1 MNENMNGN
9 EKISEAVIRRLPKY
23 YRYLCDLDSLGLER
37 ISSSAMSKG
46 MALNASQIRRD
57 LNCFGGFGQQGYGYS
72 VKNLKQEIR
81 KILAIDKNYNV
92 VIIGSGNIG
101 QALAKYKSFSSE
113 GYTIKAIFDIDTS
126 RVGSIINKIVVR
138 HLDEMDVY
146 LDETEINIGILATP
160 KEAAQDIADTLIEG
174 GVTGIWNFAPIDV
187 DGKGKAD
194 VENVHLS
201 DGLYVLSY
209 HMKDKE

>member
-1 MNENMNGN
+1 MDER
-9 EKISEAVIRRLPKY
+9 ISEAVVRRLPKY
-23 YRYLCDLDSLGLER
+23 YRYLSDLDALGVER

-46 MALNASQIRRD
+46 MLLNASQIRRD

-72 VKNLKQEIR
+72 VKNLKQEIMH
-81 KILAIDKNYNV
+81 ILGIDKQYNV

-101 QALAKYKSFSSE
+101 QALAYYKSFAME
-113 GYTIKAIFDIDTS
+113 GYIIKAIFDVDSNRIGKKMNNIEVKNMNDLE
-126 RVGSIINKIVVR
+126 R
-138 HLDEMDVY
+138 Y
-146 LDETEINIGILATP
+146 LKTENIHIGILATP
-160 KEAAQDIADTLIEG
+160 KGAAQDVADMLLKG

-187 DGKGKAD
+187 KVPDSAY

-209 HMKDKE
+209 YMQRGRR

>member
-1 MNENMNGN
+1 MD
-9 EKISEAVIRRLPKY
+9 EKISEAVVRRLPKY
-23 YRYLCDLDSLGLER
+23 YRYLSDLDALGVER

-46 MALNASQIRRD
+46 MSLNASQIRRD

-72 VKNLKQEIR
+72 VKSLKQEIMH
-81 KILAIDKNYNV
+81 ILGIDKAYHV

-101 QALAKYKSFSSE
+101 QALAFYKNFALE
-113 GYTIKAIFDIDTS
+113 GYIIKAIFDVDSNRI
-126 RVGSIINKIVVR
+126 GKKINNIEV
-138 HLDEMDVY
+138 LSMNDLETY
-146 LDETEINIGILATP
+146 LKTENIHIGILATP
-160 KEAAQDIADTLIEG
+160 KGAAQDVADILIKG

-187 DGKGKAD
+187 KVPDNAY

-209 HMKDKE
+209 YMQRGRF

>member
-1 MNENMNGN
+1 MDER
-9 EKISEAVIRRLPKY
+9 ISEAVVRRLPKY
-23 YRYLCDLDSLGLER
+23 YRYLSDLDALGVER

-46 MALNASQIRRD
+46 MSLNASQIRRD

-72 VKNLKQEIR
+72 VKNLKQEIMH
-81 KILAIDKNYNV
+81 ILGIDKNYHV

-101 QALAKYKSFSSE
+101 QALAFYKNFALE
-113 GYTIKAIFDIDTS
+113 GYIIKAIFDVDSNRI
-126 RVGSIINKIVVR
+126 GKKINNIEVKSMNE
-138 HLDEMDVY
+138 LDAF
-146 LDETEINIGILATP
+146 LKTENIHIGILATP
-160 KEAAQDIADTLIEG
+160 KGAAQDVADMLLKG

-187 DGKGKAD
+187 KVPDNAY

-209 HMKDKE
+209 YMQRGRR

>member
-1 MNENMNGN
+1 MS

-23 YRYLCDLDSLGLER
+23 YRYLTDLDSLGVER

-46 MALNASQIRRD
+46 MLLNASQIRRD

-72 VKNLKQEIR
+72 VKNLRHEIM
-81 KILAIDKNYNV
+81 KILGIDQSYNV

-101 QALAKYKSFSSE
+101 QALAYYKNFALE
-113 GYTIKAIFDIDTS
+113 GYQIKAIFDVDSNRIGKS
-126 RVGSIINKIVVR
+126 LNGIKVKNMSELEK
-138 HLDEMDVY
+138 Y
-146 LDETEINIGILATP
+146 LSEEDIAIGILATP
-160 KEAAQDIADTLIEG
+160 RGAAQDVAEQLVRG
-174 GVTGIWNFAPIDV
+174 GVKGIWNFAPIDV
-187 DGKGKAD
+187 KVGEQAY

-209 HMKDKE
+209 YMQDIHRHNGE

>member
-1 MNENMNGN
+1 MN

-23 YRYLCDLDSLGLER
+23 YRYLCDLETLGLER

-46 MALNASQIRRD
+46 MSLNASQIRRD

-72 VKNLKQEIR
+72 VKNLKDEIK
-81 KILAIDKNYNV
+81 KILAIESAYNI

-101 QALAKYKSFSSE
+101 QALAKYKSFASE
-113 GYTIKAIFDIDTS
+113 GYSVKGIFDIDTS
-126 RVGSIINKIVVR
+126 RIGLTLNKVRVR
-138 HLDEMDVY
+138 HLDELEDF
-146 LDETEINIGILATP
+146 LEENEINIGILATP
-160 KEAAQDIADTLIEG
+160 KEAAQDIADTLVDG

-187 DGKGKAD
+187 DGRGKAK

-209 HMKDKE
+209 RMKEKDA

>member
-1 MNENMNGN
+1 MD
-9 EKISEAVIRRLPKY
+9 EKISEAVVRRLPKY
-23 YRYLCDLDSLGLER
+23 YRYLSDLDALGVER

-46 MALNASQIRRD
+46 MSLNASQIRRD

-72 VKNLKQEIR
+72 VKNLKQEIMH
-81 KILAIDKNYNV
+81 ILGIDKKYHV

-101 QALAKYKSFSSE
+101 QALAYYKSFSLE
-113 GYTIKAIFDIDTS
+113 GYVIKAIFDVDSNRIGKKLNNIE
-126 RVGSIINKIVVR
+126 VKNMNE
-138 HLDEMDVY
+138 LEEY
-146 LDETEINIGILATP
+146 LKTEDIHIGILATP
-160 KEAAQDIADTLIEG
+160 KGAAQDVADVLLKG

-187 DGKGKAD
+187 KVGEHAY

-209 HMKDKE
+209 YMQRGRH

>member
-1 MNENMNGN
+1 MN

-23 YRYLCDLDSLGLER
+23 FRYLSDLDSLGVER

-46 MALNASQIRRD
+46 MSLNASQIRRD

-72 VKNLKQEIR
+72 VKNLKNEIK
-81 KILAIDKNYNV
+81 KILAIDETYNV

-101 QALAKYKSFSSE
+101 QALANFKDFAME
-113 GYTIKAIFDIDTS
+113 GFVIKAIFDIDSNRIGKT
-126 RVGSIINKIVVR
+126 INNIKVR
-138 HLDEMDVY
+138 NMGELEGF
-146 LDETEINIGILATP
+146 LKEETIKIGILATP
-160 KEAAQDIADTLIEG
+160 KEVAQDVADTLVNG
-174 GVTGIWNFAPIDV
+174 GVTGIWNFAPQDV
-187 DGKGKAD
+187 KGAENIY

-209 HMKDKE
+209 YMKEKNGKKED